1 MIVDSINNGIV
12 IDHLT
17 AGKGLKVLSLLD
29 INLKENTVALIMNAS
44 SKKYGRKDL
53 VKIENK
59 MDVDLTALG
68 LIDPQATV
76 AYILNGKIK
85 EKVNLT
91 LPKRVVNVVKCKNPR
106 CVTTV
111 EPGIPHLFSLVDQ
124 ELGEYRCEYCDE
136 LIILK
141 GEWKNEMVRG

>member
-12 IDHLT
+12 IDHLR
-17 AGKGLKVLSLLD
+17 AGNGLKVLSLLD
-29 INLKENTVALIMNAS
+29 IKLKENTIALIMNAS

-59 MDVDLTALG
+59 REVDLTALG

-76 AYILNGKIK
+76 VYIYDGQIEEKI
-85 EKVNLT
+85 NLS
-91 LPKRVVNVVKCKNPR
+91 LPKNLINVVKCRNPR

-111 EPGIPHLFSLVDQ
+111 EPGISHKFSLVD
-124 ELGEYRCEYCDE
+124 EDTGEYRCEYCDE

-141 GEWKNEMVRG
+141 GEWENEIVHL

>member
-29 INLKENTVALIMNAS
+29 INLRGNTVALIMNAT

-76 AYILNGKIK
+76 AYIINGQIN
-85 EKVNLT
+85 EKVNLS

-106 CVTTV
+106 CVTTI
-111 EPGIPHLFSLVDQ
+111 EPGISHIFTLVDEEQ
-124 ELGEYRCEYCDE
+124 AEYRCEYCDE

-141 GEWKNEMVRG
+141 GDWENEMVHR

>member
-17 AGKGLKVLSLLD
+17 AGNGLKVLSLLD

-76 AYILNGKIK
+76 AYIFNGHIEEKI
-85 EKVNLT
+85 NLS
-91 LPKRVVNVVKCKNPR
+91 LPKNLINVVKCKNPR
-106 CVTTV
+106 CVTSV
-111 EPGIPHLFSLVDQ
+111 EPGVPHIFSLVD
-124 ELGEYRCEYCDE
+124 EGAGEYRCEYCDE

-141 GEWKNEMVRG
+141 GDWENEMVRR

>member
-29 INLKENTVALIMNAS
+29 IDLQENTVALIMNAS

-68 LIDPQATV
+68 LIDPRATV
-76 AYILNGKIK
+76 AYISNGHIN
-85 EKVNLT
+85 EKVNLS

-111 EPGIPHLFSLVDQ
+111 EPGIPHLFSLVDEEQ
-124 ELGEYRCEYCDE
+124 GEYRCEYCDE
-136 LIILK
+136 LVILK
-141 GEWKNEMVRG
+141 GDWENEMVHR

>member
-17 AGKGLKVLSLLD
+17 AGNGLKVLSLLD
-29 INLKENTVALIMNAS
+29 INLEESPVALIMNAS

-76 AYILNGKIK
+76 AYIINGHIS
-85 EKVNLT
+85 EKVNLS

-111 EPGIPHLFSLVDQ
+111 EPGITHLFSLVDEEQ
-124 ELGEYRCEYCDE
+124 AEYRCEYCDE

-141 GEWKNEMVRG
+141 GDWENEMVHR